1 MPADHP
7 DCSSSIAI
15 EQVPP
20 CPRCG
25 RLEHTRW
32 DDDPLPPLPALEV
45 DGATYVELS
54 LVRQAIRAVRDQ
66 ADPTVRMTL
75 ALLHEARRAS

>member
-1 MPADHP
+1 
-7 DCSSSIAI
+7 
-15 EQVPP
+15 
-20 CPRCG
+20 
-25 RLEHTRW
+25 
-32 DDDPLPPLPALEV
+32 V